1 MLSTVGNPLVAGAAP
16 TPMATR
22 FIKVLRAFYFQ
33 NAVQSVGSVIEVPA
47 LFAAEVIH
55 SNKAAPCEAPKAEP
69 VAEPIKEPEQEPVRV
84 SRRNRNVG

>member
-55 SNKAAPCEAPKAEP
+55 SNKAAPCEPPKAEP
-69 VAEPIKEPEQEPVRV
+69 KAEPTPEPEADPAPVF
-84 SRRNRNVG
+84 RRKRNAQ